1 MLMISY
7 NYLKEVVFLG
17 FVGLQAYVNTKIS
30 NFDRRNCFNTPF
42 VSSMAWSFGKI
53 VGAHVHRSMWQGQLN
68 GI

>member
-17 FVGLQAYVNTKIS
+17 FVGLQAYVNTKIL
-30 NFDRRNCFNTPF
+30 NFDMRNYFNTLF

-53 VGAHVHRSMWQGQLN
+53 VGAHAHRSMWQGQIN